1 MFPFVRE
8 AMAMGGLGGFGG
20 ASGGDQTSMFVQF
33 IPLVLIFVIFWFLVI
48 RPQQKKAK
56 DHRQM
61 IGALKKGDEVYTDSG
76 IRGTIVNRVEENQ
89 LELTLEIA
97 PKVQIR
103 VLRSRVGEVA
113 KVAKGEDKPK
123 ESGSEG

>member
-1 MFPFVRE
+1 MFPFVQE
-8 AMAMGGLGGFGG
+8 AMAMGGP
-20 ASGGDQTSMFVQF
+20 AAGGDSTSVFVQF

-56 DHRQM
+56 EHRTM

-76 IRGTIVNRVEENQ
+76 IRGTIINRVDENQ
-89 LELTLEIA
+89 NEITLEIA

-103 VLRSRVGEVA
+103 VLRARVGDMA
-113 KVAKGEDKPK
+113 KPGKAEDKPK
-123 ESGSEG
+123 DSAPEEKA